1 MLNVLTCHH
10 GHQTG
15 LVDVCEGSQLSHC
28 QDGLHMGRL
37 HRPLWTAGSHR
48 RELRRQK
55 LTLIQLYV
63 QKYHTRTKEN
73 HADAW
78 GQCQVPSLKE
88 TSVNQEQQACL
99 RGFFWYL
106 NPLACW
112 LHTPVHCPVSA
123 KVRFMTISISVA
135 PSSTGH
141 LYLLKTGL
149 QWCLSSRE
157 TSSHWSK
164 RTRKREREVR
174 QCSCTLSGKMFE
186 EGMKRVLR

>member
-28 QDGLHMGRL
+28 QDGLHMGVSTGL
-37 HRPLWTAGSHR
+37 SELPDLIVESWGDKNELSSSCTFKNITL
-48 RELRRQK
+48 ELRKTMLMLEANVR
-55 LTLIQLYV
+55 
-63 QKYHTRTKEN
+63 
-73 HADAW
+73 
-78 GQCQVPSLKE
+78 
-88 TSVNQEQQACL
+88 
-99 RGFFWYL
+99 
-106 NPLACW
+106 
-112 LHTPVHCPVSA
+112 CPVWKNQCKPRATGLFKRVFLVSESFS
-123 KVRFMTISISVA
+123 VLVTHTCPLPSECQSPVYDNIDLCSTILH
-135 PSSTGH
+135 GH